1 MTKDKKPVAIDSND
15 VPVRV
20 KPSVYPEPFAS
31 QMEGREKQQLGEF
44 FGLQNFGVNLTRL
57 KPKAVSALR
66 HAHSTQDELMYIL
79 EGHPTLYTEGG
90 PVQLSPSMC
99 SGFRAGEG
107 NANHLVNE
115 TDTDVVF
122 LEIGDRSPGDDVV
135 YPDDDLKALLVDGS
149 WKFFHKDGTPY

>member
-1 MTKDKKPVAIDSND
+1 MDKKKPETAIAAQDI
-15 VPVRV
+15 PVRA
-20 KPSVYPEPFAS
+20 KPSVYPEPFAF

-79 EGHPTLYTEGG
+79 EGNPTLYTDDG
-90 PVQLSPSMC
+90 PVQLSPGMC

-149 WKFFHKDGTPY
+149 WKFFYKDGRPY